1 MFRRFVALGDS
12 QTEGVGDVVNA
23 DGSERGWADRFA
35 ESLAT
40 AEPDVLY
47 ANLAVRGM
55 RIAEVRGR
63 QLRPALA
70 LEPDLASVVAGIN
83 DVIRPRFDLDAALAD
98 MDAMQRELRAA
109 GATVLTVTFPVA
121 SSTPFARLTASR
133 LRRFNAGLRAVAE
146 ERGALLLD
154 LERVPQAGDPG
165 LWTEDRL
172 HLNPDGHRRLA
183 EAMATLVDPD
193 GAEPW
198 AGQAPGTTTRQLR
211 DELRWARTYLVPWVG
226 RRLTGRSSGD
236 GRSAKRP
243 RLQPLETSGSDPGAN
258 GRRRG

>member
-12 QTEGVGDVVNA
+12 QTEGVGDTLQA
-23 DGSERGWADRFA
+23 DGTERGWADRFA
-35 ESLAT
+35 ERLA
-40 AEPDVLY
+40 AADPHVLY
-47 ANLAVRGM
+47 ANLAVRGA
-55 RIAEVRGR
+55 RIAEVRER
-63 QLRPALA
+63 QLAPALA

-83 DVIRPRFDLDAALAD
+83 DVIRPRFDADAALAD

-109 GATVLTVTFPVA
+109 GAAVLTVTFPVA

-133 LRRFNAGLRAVAE
+133 LRGFNAGLRAVAE

-172 HLNPDGHRRLA
+172 HLNADGHAGLAAAMAMLLDPDG
-183 EAMATLVDPD
+183 

-198 AGQAPGTTTRQLR
+198 AGEAPGERTRGQVR
-211 DELRWARTYLVPWVG
+211 DELRWARTYLVPWLG

-243 RLQPLETSGSDPGAN
+243 DLRPL
-258 GRRRG
+258 

>member
-12 QTEGVGDVVNA
+12 QTEGVGDDLNP

-35 ESLAT
+35 ARLA
-40 AEPDVLY
+40 AEEPEILY
-47 ANLAVRGM
+47 ANLAVRGA
-55 RIAEVRGR
+55 RIAEVRAR
-63 QLRPALA
+63 QLAPALA

-83 DVIRPRFDLDAALAD
+83 DVIRPRFDLDAALAE
-98 MDAMQRELRAA
+98 MDAMQGALRAA

-121 SSTPFARLTASR
+121 SSTPFARLTTGR

-154 LERVPQAGDPG
+154 LERVPQAGDPR
-165 LWTEDRL
+165 LWTDDRL
-172 HLNPDGHRRLA
+172 HLNAGGHAGLA
-183 EAMATLVDPD
+183 AAMATLVEPEGGADPWSGD
-193 GAEPW
+193 GPA
-198 AGQAPGTTTRQLR
+198 APGRR
-211 DELRWARTYLVPWVG
+211 PVREELRWARTHLVPWVG

-243 RLQPLETSGSDPGAN
+243 RLRPPG
-258 GRRRG
+258 G